1 MNQYQYKEPKQVP
14 ALLKKESATERVN
27 IINGMVEL
35 TLDGQKVVVPTA
47 EAFDRLL
54 KKVAVLENR
63 LYTADNKIN
72 RIGRANG

>member
-14 ALLKKESATERVN
+14 ALLKKESAADRVN

>member
-14 ALLKKESATERVN
+14 VLLKKESASERVV
-27 IINGMVEL
+27 ITNGMVEL

-54 KKVAVLENR
+54 KKVAMLENR

>member
-14 ALLKKESATERVN
+14 ALLKKESSTERVT
-27 IINGMVEL
+27 IINGMVEF

-63 LYTADNKIN
+63 LYSADNRIN
-72 RIGRANG
+72 RIGRQNG

>member
-1 MNQYQYKEPKQVP
+1 MNQYQYKETKQVP
-14 ALLKKESATERVN
+14 ALLKKEISTERVN
-27 IINGMVEL
+27 INNGMVEL

-54 KKVAVLENR
+54 KKVAMLENK
-63 LYTADNKIN
+63 LYSADNKIN